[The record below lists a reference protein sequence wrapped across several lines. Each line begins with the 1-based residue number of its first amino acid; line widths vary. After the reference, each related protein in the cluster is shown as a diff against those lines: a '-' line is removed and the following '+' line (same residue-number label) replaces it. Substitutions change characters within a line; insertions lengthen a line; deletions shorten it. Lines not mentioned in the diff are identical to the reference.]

1 MGEFQ
6 TLKFLR
12 LFRGLFMRLGI
23 DYDAMDKVLRI
34 KLLMDQRRVPT
45 MFNNSSNKKEGN
57 HFLKSLGIYALYGLI
72 LIPFILLGENYVY
85 LMSIVFGMIMFILM
99 TSMISDFSTVLLD
112 VRDKNILHTK
122 PINSRTLSAV
132 KVIHVMI
139 YMTLITLSFAA
150 LPLLV
155 SVFRHGV
162 AFLLVFFVGLV
173 LTMLLVIVLTA
184 LVYLFVLRFFDGER
198 LKDIINYVQ
207 ILLTLGVVV
216 GYQVLIRSFDLVD
229 FEMIY
234 SFSWWHLFI
243 PPLWYGATFEFAL
256 HQNFSGAIV
265 AFTALALLV
274 PIIVILLY
282 ARLMP
287 SFERNLEKLVS
298 ETGKGKEKKNRLDDL
313 WAKITCRSKEERV
326 FFRFA
331 TMMMK
336 QEREFKLKVYPG
348 LGIALVFPFI
358 FIFSE
363 LRERP
368 LSDIST
374 GKMFLFIYFCNLL
387 IPTTVHMLKF
397 SGNYKGS
404 WLMKAAPIRHASALY
419 SGALK
424 ALLVKLYLPVLL
436 LVGIAFTWVFT
447 GRIIPDLMA
456 VFLAG
461 VIQALLTYKFINNE
475 AYPFSNSFEFAQEA
489 NGIKMFIPILLIGI
503 FVILHLFAIMVDYGI
518 YVYII
523 VLLASVL
530 VGWRIVFPKAKIVS
544 NRH

>member
-6 TLKFLR
+6 SLKFLR
-12 LFRGLFMRLGI
+12 LFRGLFIRLGI
-23 DYDAMDKVLRI
+23 DYDAMDKILRI

-45 MFNNSSNKKEGN
+45 IFNDSSNKKEGN
-57 HFLKSLGIYALYGLI
+57 HFLKSLWIYALYGLI
-72 LIPFILLGENYVY
+72 LIPFILLGDNYVF
-85 LMSIVFGMIMFILM
+85 LMSIVFGMTMFILM

-122 PINSRTLSAV
+122 PINGRTLSAV
-132 KVIHVMI
+132 KVVHVMI
-139 YMTLITLSFAA
+139 YMTLITLSFAT
-150 LPLLV
+150 LPILV
-155 SVFRHGV
+155 SVFQHGIV
-162 AFLLVFFVGLV
+162 FSLVFIVELV

-184 LVYLFVLRFFDGER
+184 FVYLFVLRFFDGER

-207 ILLTLGVVV
+207 ILLSLGVVV

-229 FEMIY
+229 FEILY

-243 PPLWYGATFEFAL
+243 PPLWYGATFELVL
-256 HQNFSGAIV
+256 HQNFSGAMIT
-265 AFTALALLV
+265 FTALSFLV
-274 PIIVILLY
+274 PILAILFY

-313 WAKITCRSKEERV
+313 WAKITCRSNEERV

-331 TMMMK
+331 AMMMK

-368 LSDIST
+368 LADIST

-387 IPTTVHMLKF
+387 IPTTVQMLKF

-404 WLMKAAPIRHASALY
+404 WLMKAAPIKHASALY
-419 SGALK
+419 SGSLK

-436 LVGIAFTWVFT
+436 LVGIAFTWMFT
-447 GRIIPDLMA
+447 GRIIPDLVA

-461 VIQALLTYKFINNE
+461 IIQALLTYKLINNE
-475 AYPFSNSFEFAQEA
+475 NYPFSNSFEFAQEA
-489 NGIKMFIPILLIGI
+489 NGIKMIIPILLIGV
-503 FVILHLFAIMVDYGI
+503 FVILHLFAMMVDNGI
-518 YVYII
+518 YMYII

-530 VGWRIVFPKAKIVS
+530 VGWRIAFPKNKIPS
-544 NRH
+544 NRY